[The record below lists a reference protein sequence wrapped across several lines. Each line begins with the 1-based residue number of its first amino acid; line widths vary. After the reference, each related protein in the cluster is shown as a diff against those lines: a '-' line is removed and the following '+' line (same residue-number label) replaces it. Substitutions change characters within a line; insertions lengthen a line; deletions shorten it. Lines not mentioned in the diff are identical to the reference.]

1 MTMPEIRD
9 ENAID
14 DGVEEEIR
22 QCLNLDAPRC
32 FFLYAGAG
40 SGKTR
45 SLVNAL
51 RWILATHGRRL
62 WLNGQRVGV
71 ITYTNAACDEIK
83 ERMEFNILIEV
94 STIHSFAW
102 SLIGSYH
109 NDIRNWLR
117 ANLAAEI
124 AKLQAASV
132 KGRSGTKAAIERES
146 SIKSKTERLA
156 YIETVR
162 AFQYS
167 PIGENRGKDALN
179 HTEVI
184 GMLSAFLIN
193 KPTLQGILVRRYP
206 ILLVDESQDTNRLVM
221 DALLAL
227 QQKYKT
233 SFCLGL
239 FGDMMQRIYADGKER
254 LEAAIPQ
261 DWAKPQ
267 KQMNHRCPG
276 RILRLLNHVRRETD
290 RQEQRGRTDKPEGV
304 VCLFLVSA
312 NTSNKDKTEEMI
324 RVQMAET
331 TGDEL
336 WKSDYKALILEH
348 HMAARRLGFAS
359 LFETLAKVDRLRQ
372 GLLDGSLPGLTFFS
386 KQALPLIE
394 ALQQGDRF
402 AAAAVARKYSP
413 FMDRRSLATQIEQ
426 LKQIGTAKDAA
437 DELMAL
443 WQEGKSPTFGE
454 VLDAIHRTDLFEI
467 PDGLRAVAD
476 QRAFSQKLVPE
487 NADGEA
493 RDEVIAAWDEV
504 MKIPFAQIRSYDKYV
519 SGNSQF
525 DTHQGVKGR
534 EFPRV
539 MVVIDDEEARGFLF
553 SYEKLFGV
561 KDKSDTDRKN
571 EQSGNETSIDR
582 TRRLFYVTCSRAENS
597 LAIVNYT
604 GDPEKARA
612 NVVAAGWF
620 ADDEV
625 IIVG

>member
-9 ENAID
+9 ENTID

-22 QCLNLDAPRC
+22 QCLNLDAPRS

-45 SLVNAL
+45 SLVSAL

-102 SLIGSYH
+102 SLVGSYH

-117 ANLAAEI
+117 TNLTAEI
-124 AKLQAASV
+124 AELQAASA
-132 KGRSGTKAAIERES
+132 KGRPGTKAAIERES

-156 YIETVR
+156 YIESVR

-167 PIGENRGKDALN
+167 PTGENRGKDALT

-184 GMLSAFLIN
+184 GMLSSFLLE
-193 KPTLQGILVRRYP
+193 KPTLQSILSRHYP

-227 QQKYKT
+227 QQQHKA

-239 FGDMMQRIYADGKER
+239 FGDTMQRIYADGKER
-254 LEAAIPQ
+254 LEAAIPA

-267 KQMNHRCPG
+267 KRMNHRCPG
-276 RILRLLNHVRRETD
+276 RVLRLLNHVRSEVD
-290 RQEQRGRTDKPEGV
+290 HQEQSGRTDKPDGIIR
-304 VCLFLVSA
+304 LFLVPA
-312 NTSNKDKTEEMI
+312 NTSNKDKIEETI
-324 RVQMAET
+324 RARMAET
-331 TGDEL
+331 TGDES
-336 WKSDYKALILEH
+336 WKYDYKALTLEH
-348 HMAARRLGFAS
+348 HMAARRLGFAP

-372 GLLDGSLPGLTFFS
+372 GVLDGSLPGLTFFS
-386 KQALPLIE
+386 KQVLPLVD
-394 ALQQGDRF
+394 ALQQKDRF
-402 AAAAVARKYSP
+402 TAAAVARRYSP
-413 FMDRRSLATQIEQ
+413 FMDRRSLATQKEQ
-426 LKQIGTAKDAA
+426 MRQIGTAKAA
-437 DELMAL
+437 TDDLMAL
-443 WQEGKSPTFGE
+443 WSKDRSPTFGD
-454 VLDAIHRTDLFEI
+454 VLDSIHRTGLFEI
-467 PDGLRAVAD
+467 PEGLQAVAD
-476 QRAFSQKLVPE
+476 QRASQKSTSDGG
-487 NADGEA
+487 DGEA
-493 RDEVIAAWDEV
+493 RDEAVAAWDEA
-504 MKIPFAQIRSYDKYV
+504 MGIPFAQICAYDEYV
-519 SGNSQF
+519 SGNSPF

-561 KDKSDTDRKN
+561 KGKSDTDRKN

-582 TRRLFYVTCSRAENS
+582 TRRLFYVTCSRAQNS

-604 GDPEKARA
+604 GDTTKTKT
-612 NVVAAGWF
+612 NVVNAGWF
-620 ADDEV
+620 SEDE
-625 IIVG
+625 IITVS

>member
-1 MTMPEIRD
+1 MPEPRD

-14 DGVEEEIR
+14 NGVEEEIR
-22 QCLNLDAPRC
+22 QYLSLDAPRS

-51 RWILATHGRRL
+51 RWILVTYGRRL
-62 WLNGQRVGV
+62 WLNSQRVGV

-117 ANLAAEI
+117 TNLAAEI
-124 AKLQAASV
+124 AELQAASA
-132 KGRSGTKAAIERES
+132 KGRPGTKAAVERES
-146 SIKSKTERLA
+146 SIKSKTERRA
-156 YIETVR
+156 NIEMVKV
-162 AFQYS
+162 FQYS
-167 PIGENRGKDALN
+167 PTGENRGRDALN

-184 GMLSAFLIN
+184 GMLSSFLLE

-206 ILLVDESQDTNRLVM
+206 ILLVDESQDTNHLVM

-227 QQKYKT
+227 QQKNKGL
-233 SFCLGL
+233 FCLGL
-239 FGDMMQRIYADGKER
+239 FGDMMQRIYADGKDR
-254 LEAAIPQ
+254 LEAAIPE

-267 KQMNHRCPG
+267 KRMNHRCPG
-276 RILRLLNHVRRETD
+276 RVLRLLNHVRSEVD
-290 RQEQRGRTDKPEGV
+290 HQEQRGRTDKPDGV
-304 VCLFLVSA
+304 IRLFLASS
-312 NTSNKDKTEEMI
+312 NTFNKDKMEEAI
-324 RVQMAET
+324 RARMAET

-336 WKSDYKALILEH
+336 WKSDYKALTLEH
-348 HMAARRLGFAS
+348 HMAARRLGFAP
-359 LFETLAKVDRLRQ
+359 LFETLTKVNRLRQ
-372 GLLDGSLPGLTFFS
+372 GVLDGSLPELTFFS
-386 KQALPLIE
+386 KQVLPLVE

-402 AAAAVARKYSP
+402 TAAAVARKNSP
-413 FMDRRSLATQIEQ
+413 FMDRHSLAAQREQ
-426 LKQIGTAKDAA
+426 LKQIGTAKAA
-437 DELMAL
+437 TDDLMAL
-443 WQEGKSPTFGE
+443 WREERSPTFGE
-454 VLDAIHRTDLFEI
+454 VLDSIHRTGLFQI

-476 QRAFSQKLVPE
+476 QRASQKP
-487 NADGEA
+487 ASSSGDGEA
-493 RDEVIAAWDEV
+493 RDEAVAAWDEA
-504 MKIPFAQIRSYDKYV
+504 MSIPFAQIRAYDRYV
-519 SGNSQF
+519 SGNSSF

-561 KDKSDTDRKN
+561 KGKSDTDRKN
-571 EQSGNETSIDR
+571 EQSGSETSVDR

-604 GDPEKARA
+604 GDPEKAKA

-620 ADDEV
+620 AKDEV
-625 IIVG
+625 IIV

>member
-1 MTMPEIRD
+1 MTMSEPRD

-14 DGVEEEIR
+14 NGVEEEIR
-22 QCLNLDAPRC
+22 QYLSLDAPRS

-51 RWILATHGRRL
+51 RWILVTYGRRL
-62 WLNGQRVGV
+62 WLNSQRVGV

-117 ANLAAEI
+117 TNLAAEI
-124 AKLQAASV
+124 AELQAASA
-132 KGRSGTKAAIERES
+132 KGRPGTKAAVERES
-146 SIKSKTERLA
+146 SIKSKTERRA
-156 YIETVR
+156 NIEIVKV
-162 AFQYS
+162 FQYS
-167 PIGENRGKDALN
+167 PTGENRGRDALN

-184 GMLSAFLIN
+184 GMLSSFLQE

-206 ILLVDESQDTNRLVM
+206 ILLVDESQDTNHLVM

-227 QQKYKT
+227 QQKNKGL
-233 SFCLGL
+233 FCLGL
-239 FGDMMQRIYADGKER
+239 FGDMMQRIYADGMDR
-254 LEAAIPQ
+254 LEAAIPE

-267 KQMNHRCPG
+267 KRMNHRCPG
-276 RILRLLNHVRRETD
+276 RVLRLLNHVRSEVD
-290 RQEQRGRTDKPEGV
+290 HQEQRGRTDKPDGV
-304 VCLFLVSA
+304 IRLFLASS
-312 NTSNKDKTEEMI
+312 NTFNKDKMEEAI
-324 RVQMAET
+324 RARMAET

-336 WKSDYKALILEH
+336 WKSDYKALTLEH
-348 HMAARRLGFAS
+348 HMAARRLGFAP
-359 LFETLAKVDRLRQ
+359 LFETLTKVNRLRQ
-372 GLLDGSLPGLTFFS
+372 GVLDGSLPELTFFS
-386 KQALPLIE
+386 KQVLPLVE

-402 AAAAVARKYSP
+402 TAAAVARKNSP
-413 FMDRRSLATQIEQ
+413 FMDRHSLAAQREQ
-426 LKQIGTAKDAA
+426 LKQIGTAKAA
-437 DELMAL
+437 TDDLMAL
-443 WQEGKSPTFGE
+443 WREERCPTFGE
-454 VLDAIHRTDLFEI
+454 VLDSIHRTGLFQI

-476 QRAFSQKLVPE
+476 QRASQKP
-487 NADGEA
+487 ASSSGDGEA
-493 RDEVIAAWDEV
+493 RDEAVAAWDEA
-504 MKIPFAQIRSYDKYV
+504 MSIPFAQIRAYDRYV
-519 SGNSQF
+519 SGNSSF

-561 KDKSDTDRKN
+561 KGKSDTDRKN
-571 EQSGNETSIDR
+571 EQSGSETSIDR

-604 GDPEKARA
+604 GDPEKAKA

-620 ADDEV
+620 AKDEV
-625 IIVG
+625 IIV

>member
-1 MTMPEIRD
+1 MTMPEPRD

-14 DGVEEEIR
+14 NGVEEEIR
-22 QCLNLDAPRC
+22 QYLSLDAPRS

-51 RWILATHGRRL
+51 RWILVTYGRRL
-62 WLNGQRVGV
+62 WLNSQRVGV

-117 ANLAAEI
+117 TNLAAEI
-124 AKLQAASV
+124 AELQAASA
-132 KGRSGTKAAIERES
+132 KGRPGTKAAVERES
-146 SIKSKTERLA
+146 SIKSKTERRA
-156 YIETVR
+156 NIEMVKV
-162 AFQYS
+162 FQYS
-167 PIGENRGKDALN
+167 PTGENRGRDALN

-184 GMLSAFLIN
+184 GMLSSFLLE

-206 ILLVDESQDTNRLVM
+206 ILLVDESQDTNHLVM

-227 QQKYKT
+227 QQKNKGL
-233 SFCLGL
+233 FCLGL
-239 FGDMMQRIYADGKER
+239 FGDMMQRIYADGKDR
-254 LEAAIPQ
+254 LEAAIPE

-267 KQMNHRCPG
+267 KRMNHRCPG
-276 RILRLLNHVRRETD
+276 RVLRLLNHVRSEVD
-290 RQEQRGRTDKPEGV
+290 HQEQRGRTDKPDGV
-304 VCLFLVSA
+304 IRLFLASS
-312 NTSNKDKTEEMI
+312 NTFNKDKMEEAI
-324 RVQMAET
+324 RARMAET

-336 WKSDYKALILEH
+336 WKSDYKALTLEH
-348 HMAARRLGFAS
+348 HMAARRLGFAP
-359 LFETLAKVDRLRQ
+359 LFETLTKVNRLRQ
-372 GLLDGSLPGLTFFS
+372 GVLDGSLPELTFFS
-386 KQALPLIE
+386 KQVLPLVE

-402 AAAAVARKYSP
+402 TAAAVARKNSP
-413 FMDRRSLATQIEQ
+413 FMDRHSLAAQREQ
-426 LKQIGTAKDAA
+426 LKQIGTAKAA
-437 DELMAL
+437 TDDLMAL
-443 WQEGKSPTFGE
+443 WREERSPTFGE
-454 VLDAIHRTDLFEI
+454 VLDSIHRTGLFQI

-476 QRAFSQKLVPE
+476 QRASQKP
-487 NADGEA
+487 ASSSGDGEA
-493 RDEVIAAWDEV
+493 RDEAVAAWDEA
-504 MKIPFAQIRSYDKYV
+504 MSIPFAQIRAYDRYV
-519 SGNSQF
+519 SGNSSF

-561 KDKSDTDRKN
+561 KGKSDTDRKN
-571 EQSGNETSIDR
+571 EQSGSETSVDR

-604 GDPEKARA
+604 GDPEKAKA

-620 ADDEV
+620 AKDEV
-625 IIVG
+625 IIV